1 MVMQKIIK
9 EIMAPD
15 VKQYKKIIKE
25 IMGLEAKKNGFKIA
39 KKTSTGYS
47 KTMLAEYERRIDEI
61 FVQRFSID
69 YDFVVKKLELKTVGI
84 TETRSFDGSE
94 EEFRRTIS
102 EFADIMHKEGYKNC
116 DKALKEPRYSMAEHG
131 YLLKNYK
138 QLSEKYCKEN
148 NIDSDMVFAEK
159 INHINDK
166 VASLR
171 GKEFEEVKEELI
183 MVAAFFTTTLL
194 QCDGTNIKV
203 YGDLDYFAIVQS
215 SFSSVNTLNIILS
228 AWYKK
233 YKYNVI
239 KSSCMALLSTEQFE
253 AIDWK
258 I

>member
-1 MVMQKIIK
+1 MKFKDKIK
-9 EIMAPD
+9 EMMAPD

-69 YDFVVKKLELKTVGI
+69 YDFVIKKLELKTVGI

-148 NIDSDMVFAEK
+148 NIDSDMVFVEK

-183 MVAAFFTTTLL
+183 IIAAFFATTLL
-194 QCDGTNIKV
+194 QCEGTTMQD
-203 YGDLDYFAIVQS
+203 YGDLDYFAIVEG
-215 SFSSVNTLNIILS
+215 NLS
-228 AWYKK
+228 AVNILDTILDAWYEDSLNNPLKDACDG
-233 YKYNVI
+233 VI
-239 KSSCMALLSTEQFE
+239 PDEQLEAL
-253 AIDWK
+253 D
-258 I
+258 